1 MEREKVWR
9 EFMDL
14 TTEDQKRVADFISF
28 LRGKPRSTQTGK
40 PTNLEDEPFIGMRSG
55 REDLEDSTARVRE
68 TREKYDRGTITYP
81 GNNTDCPS

>member
-14 TTEDQKRVADFISF
+14 APEDQRKVADFIAS
-28 LRGKPRSTQTGK
+28 LRGESRPTRSGTR
-40 PTNLEDEPFIGMRSG
+40 TNLEDEPFIGMRSG